1 MLVLTRRVGEKIIIG
16 NDITITVIKL
26 SNGIVRLGF
35 EAPKECSIY
44 RKEIYDARQDDLNN
58 QTPEDGSKNAE

>member
-35 EAPKECSIY
+35 DAPKEHSIY